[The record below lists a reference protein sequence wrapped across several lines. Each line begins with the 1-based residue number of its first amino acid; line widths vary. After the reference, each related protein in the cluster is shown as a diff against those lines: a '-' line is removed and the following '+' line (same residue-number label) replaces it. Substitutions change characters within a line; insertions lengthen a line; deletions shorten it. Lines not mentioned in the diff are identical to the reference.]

1 MKCCGSENRAQASE
15 THRRLR
21 GPQGACATAAEC
33 KHIVDKTIMRGSSWP
48 AVVELD
54 VAVYRTPRHRVIDLE
69 AALREER
76 QRSDDYEAAAHRA
89 YGCASESHP
98 DTSTADGSL
107 TPAAAKACSG
117 AV

>member
-1 MKCCGSENRAQASE
+1 MAVALGVMKCCGSESRAQACE

-21 GPQGACATAAEC
+21 GTQGACATAAEC
-33 KHIVDKTIMRGSSWP
+33 ESIVEETIMRDSSWP

-54 VAVYRTPRHRVIDLE
+54 VAVYRALRQRVIDLE

-76 QRSDDYEAAAHRA
+76 QRSDDFEAAAHRA

-98 DTSTADGSL
+98 DTSTAEH
-107 TPAAAKACSG
+107 
-117 AV
+117 

>member
-1 MKCCGSENRAQASE
+1 MKCCGSESRAQACE
-15 THRRLR
+15 TPEMAGYTRRVRDCSRVREHRRGNDHARFFL
-21 GPQGACATAAEC
+21 
-33 KHIVDKTIMRGSSWP
+33 P

-54 VAVYRTPRHRVIDLE
+54 VAVYRALRQRVIDLE

-98 DTSTADGSL
+98 DTSTAEH
-107 TPAAAKACSG
+107 
-117 AV
+117 